1 MDPQPDDEPFTPKR
15 PPSARDLI
23 SVPPTSGKFDNPSQL
38 KPLLAALLSVSLF
51 VIGHGVYIQHGQ
63 AVVLAKYRARMD
75 ADGNRNLSKEEVSR
89 WFLAN
94 LNQSDDSAAVKR
106 WGKLLGRFDE
116 DGDGGFDDDEL
127 LRLFDS
133 IDELP
138 GATDDIKELG
148 GDAGETQR
156 LVFLGMALV
165 LAVLVAAAV
174 RDVFVLTG
182 SIESL
187 STDLR
192 RSQREENDRKA
203 ELAALS
209 TEGKQLKERCLRLAA
224 AAARSAEGAAELA
237 MAKAELEANER
248 KEHQVEAE
256 RRAAHEKNRQLE
268 ADLKA
273 AQWGLESRRKG
284 AELISKFVFDAG
296 GRKKPKRLQGA
307 AEGSVTTKQLIT
319 SADGDVWLDMQDQIA
334 TSGGTFSAHK
344 LWKVT
349 NVATGEHRVMKRYKK
364 VDHAQRA
371 RDSRVD
377 FLKAEVDR
385 LRAELDHVQSQLE
398 DALAAAAAS
407 STAAAGG
414 EADEKFDHHEDL
426 ISELC
431 AACDL
436 TPHPNIMRFDKVIE
450 TDDWAFVLCEF
461 LDGKDLFSF
470 SFEQVEQGVDEA
482 TAKHLFRQ
490 IFSAFAHLHDR
501 CGVLHNDV
509 KPENLFVVG
518 KGGTTAQLQA
528 KIIDFG
534 LASFPGKIPK
544 RANQGI
550 VEGKPCYTP
559 PELLD
564 PTRVAGSTPP
574 ELSWLLPEVPNATM
588 EMDIFRLGVVLHL
601 VLVKGYAYPPITPP
615 EPSQPAREL
624 EHLPV
629 TLLPK
634 WRALSPAC
642 KELIGK
648 LLAFDP
654 KARPTAQAALQHAW
668 FHT

>member
-1 MDPQPDDEPFTPKR
+1 M
-15 PPSARDLI
+15 
-23 SVPPTSGKFDNPSQL
+23 PPTSGKFDNPSQL
-38 KPLLAALLSVSLF
+38 KLLLVALLSVSLF
-51 VIGHGVYIQHGQ
+51 VIGHGVYIQHSQ

-75 ADGNRNLSKEEVSR
+75 ADGNRNLSKEEVTR

-106 WGKLLGRFDE
+106 WAKLFGRFDE

-156 LVFLGMALV
+156 LLFLGMALV

-187 STDLR
+187 GADLR

-224 AAARSAEGAAELA
+224 AAASSVELA
-237 MAKAELEANER
+237 KAKAELEANER
-248 KEHQVEAE
+248 KGQQVEAE
-256 RRAAHEKNRQLE
+256 WRAASEKNRQLE

-273 AQWGLESRRKG
+273 AQWGLEARRKG
-284 AELISKFVFDAG
+284 AALISKVVFDAG

-307 AEGSVTTKQLIT
+307 TEGSVTTKRLIT
-319 SADGDVWLDMQDQIA
+319 SADGDVWLDMKDQIA
-334 TSGGTFSAHK
+334 NSGGDQSSHA

-349 NVATGEHRVMKRYKK
+349 NIATGEHRVMKCYKK
-364 VDHAQRA
+364 
-371 RDSRVD
+371 
-377 FLKAEVDR
+377 
-385 LRAELDHVQSQLE
+385 
-398 DALAAAAAS
+398 
-407 STAAAGG
+407 
-414 EADEKFDHHEDL
+414 FDHEDL

-431 AACDL
+431 AARDL

-450 TDDWAFVLCEF
+450 TDAEAFVLCEF
-461 LDGKDLFSF
+461 LDGEDLMSF
-470 SFEQVEQGVDEA
+470 YEQGVDEA
-482 TAKHLFRQ
+482 TAKHLFHQ
-490 IFSAFAHLHDR
+490 IFSAFAHLHGQ

-509 KPENLFVVG
+509 KLENLFVVG
-518 KGGTTAQLQA
+518 TGGTTAQLQA

-534 LASFPGKIPK
+534 LASFPGRNPK
-544 RANQGI
+544 VANRGT
-550 VEGKPCYTP
+550 CHLAYCA
-559 PELLD
+559 PELLNQAQKD
-564 PTRVAGSTPP
+564 
-574 ELSWLLPEVPNATM
+574 LLPMLPNATK
-588 EMDIFRLGVVLHL
+588 EMDIYRLGVVLYV
-601 VLVKGYAYPPITPP
+601 VLMKQFAYPPIRPP
-615 EPSQPAREL
+615 EPSQPAR
-624 EHLPV
+624 PFKD
-629 TLLPK
+629 LPK

-642 KELIGK
+642 KELIGR
-648 LLAFDP
+648 LLAFDSQ
-654 KARPTAQAALQHAW
+654 ARPTAQAALQHAW

>member
-1 MDPQPDDEPFTPKR
+1 MDPQPDDEPLTPKR
-15 PPSARDLI
+15 PPSARNFV
-23 SVPPTSGKFDNPSQL
+23 SMPPTSGKFDNPSQL
-38 KPLLAALLSVSLF
+38 KLLLVALLSVSLF
-51 VIGHGVYIQHGQ
+51 VIGHGAYIQHSQ
-63 AVVLAKYRARMD
+63 AVVLATYRARMD

-106 WGKLLGRFDE
+106 WAKLFGRFDE

-156 LVFLGMALV
+156 LLFLGMALV

-187 STDLR
+187 GADLR

-209 TEGKQLKERCLRLAA
+209 TKDKQLKERCLRLAA
-224 AAARSAEGAAELA
+224 AAASSVELA
-237 MAKAELEANER
+237 KAKAELEANER
-248 KEHQVEAE
+248 KGQQVEAE
-256 RRAAHEKNRQLE
+256 WRAASEKNRQLE

-284 AELISKFVFDAG
+284 AALISKVVFDAS

-307 AEGSVTTKQLIT
+307 TEGSETTKTLIT
-319 SADGDVWLDMQDQIA
+319 SADGDVWLDMKDQIA
-334 TSGGTFSAHK
+334 NSGGKISQHC

-349 NVATGEHRVMKRYKK
+349 NIATGEHRVMKRY
-364 VDHAQRA
+364 
-371 RDSRVD
+371 
-377 FLKAEVDR
+377 
-385 LRAELDHVQSQLE
+385 
-398 DALAAAAAS
+398 
-407 STAAAGG
+407 
-414 EADEKFDHHEDL
+414 EKFDHEDL

-431 AACDL
+431 AARDL

-450 TDDWAFVLCEF
+450 TDAKAFVLCEF
-461 LDGKDLFSF
+461 LDGEDLMSF
-470 SFEQVEQGVDEA
+470 YLEQVKQVEQGMDEA

-490 IFSAFAHLHDR
+490 IFSAFAHLHDQ

-518 KGGTTAQLQA
+518 TGGTIAQLQA

-534 LASFPGKIPK
+534 LASFPGKPPK
-544 RANQGI
+544 KAQIGL
-550 VEGKPCYTP
+550 VEREFAFTP
-559 PELLD
+559 PELLH
-564 PTRVAGSTPP
+564 PTQKGGKHF
-574 ELSWLLPEVPNATM
+574 LLPEVPNATK
-588 EMDIFRLGVVLHL
+588 EMDLFRLGVVLFV
-601 VLVKGYAYPPITPP
+601 VLTKDYPLTLITPS
-615 EPSQPAREL
+615 EPSQPARR
-624 EHLPV
+624 LPGFV
-629 TLLPK
+629 RDLHK
-634 WRALSPAC
+634 WHALSPAC

-654 KARPTAQAALQHAW
+654 RARPTAQAALQHAW

>member
-1 MDPQPDDEPFTPKR
+1 MPKR
-15 PPSARDLI
+15 PPSARDF
-23 SVPPTSGKFDNPSQL
+23 SVPKSGKFDNPSQL
-38 KPLLAALLSVSLF
+38 KLLLVALLSVSLF
-51 VIGHGVYIQHGQ
+51 VIGHGVYIQHSQ
-63 AVVLAKYRARMD
+63 ALMLTTYRARMD
-75 ADGNRNLSKEEVSR
+75 ADGNRNLSKEEVTR

-106 WGKLLGRFDE
+106 WAKLFGRFDE

-156 LVFLGMALV
+156 LLFLGMALV

-187 STDLR
+187 GADLR

-224 AAARSAEGAAELA
+224 AAASSAELA
-237 MAKAELEANER
+237 KAKAELEANER
-248 KEHQVEAE
+248 KGQQVEAE
-256 RRAAHEKNRQLE
+256 WRAASEKNRQLE

-284 AELISKFVFDAG
+284 AALISKVVFDAG

-307 AEGSVTTKQLIT
+307 TEGSVTTKRLIT
-319 SADGDVWLDMQDQIA
+319 SADGDVWLDMKDQIA
-334 TSGGTFSAHK
+334 NSGGDQSSHA

-349 NVATGEHRVMKRYKK
+349 NIATGEHRVMRCY
-364 VDHAQRA
+364 Q
-371 RDSRVD
+371 
-377 FLKAEVDR
+377 
-385 LRAELDHVQSQLE
+385 
-398 DALAAAAAS
+398 
-407 STAAAGG
+407 
-414 EADEKFDHHEDL
+414 KFDHEDL

-431 AACDL
+431 AARDL

-450 TDDWAFVLCEF
+450 TDAEAFVLCEF
-461 LDGKDLFSF
+461 LDGEDLMSF
-470 SFEQVEQGVDEA
+470 YEQGVDEA
-482 TAKHLFRQ
+482 TAKHLFHQ
-490 IFSAFAHLHDR
+490 IFSAFAHLHGQ

-509 KPENLFVVG
+509 KLENLFVVG
-518 KGGTTAQLQA
+518 TGGTTAQLQA

-534 LASFPGKIPK
+534 LASFPGKKPK
-544 RANQGI
+544 VANPGTC
-550 VEGKPCYTP
+550 GFAYCA
-559 PELLD
+559 PELLNQAQKD
-564 PTRVAGSTPP
+564 F
-574 ELSWLLPEVPNATM
+574 LPVLPNATK
-588 EMDIFRLGVVLHL
+588 EMDLFRLGVVLYVSL
-601 VLVKGYAYPPITPP
+601 IKQFPYPPIPLAALA
-615 EPSQPAREL
+615 EPSQPARPLNDESFAKESHKVAL
-624 EHLPV
+624 G
-629 TLLPK
+629 K
-634 WRALSPAC
+634 WRALSPEC
-642 KELIGK
+642 KELLGK

-654 KARPTAQAALQHAW
+654 KARLTANAALEHAW
-668 FHT
+668 FRI

>member
-1 MDPQPDDEPFTPKR
+1 MPHEAGLEYGQNAGDIAGDNMAAHIAVSQEPPARRARHTPASKATMDPQPDDGPPTPKR
-15 PPSARDLI
+15 PPSARDLV

-38 KPLLAALLSVSLF
+38 KPLLVALLSVSLF
-51 VIGHGVYIQHGQ
+51 VIGHGVYIQHSQ

-156 LVFLGMALV
+156 LLFLGMALV

-187 STDLR
+187 GADLR

-237 MAKAELEANER
+237 KAKAELEANER
-248 KEHQVEAE
+248 KGHQVEAE
-256 RRAAHEKNRQLE
+256 RRAASEKNRQLE
-268 ADLKA
+268 ADLNA
-273 AQWGLESRRKG
+273 AQWGLEARRKG

-296 GRKKPKRLQGA
+296 GRKKPKQLQGA

-319 SADGDVWLDMQDQIA
+319 SADGDVWLDMKYRIA
-334 TSGGTFSAHK
+334 TSGPLGGSTHD

-349 NVATGEHRVMKRYKK
+349 NIATGEHRVMKRYEKF
-364 VDHAQRA
+364 DHN
-371 RDSRVD
+371 
-377 FLKAEVDR
+377 
-385 LRAELDHVQSQLE
+385 
-398 DALAAAAAS
+398 
-407 STAAAGG
+407 
-414 EADEKFDHHEDL
+414 EKFDHHENL

-436 TPHPNIMRFDKVIE
+436 TAHPNIMRFDKVIE
-450 TDDWAFVLCEF
+450 TDDEAFVLCEF
-461 LDGKDLFSF
+461 LDGIDLFSF
-470 SFEQVEQGVDEA
+470 TFEHSEQGVDEA

-509 KPENLFVVG
+509 KSENLFVVG
-518 KGGTTAQLQA
+518 VGGTTAQLQA

-534 LASFPGKIPK
+534 LASFPGKKPK
-544 RANQGI
+544 VADRGTNGLAY
-550 VEGKPCYTP
+550 CA
-559 PELLD
+559 PELLNQ
-564 PTRVAGSTPP
+564 AQKS
-574 ELSWLLPEVPNATM
+574 LLPVLPNATK
-588 EMDIFRLGVVLHL
+588 EMDLFRLGVVLYML
-601 VLVKGYAYPPITPP
+601 LMKDFPNPPITPP
-615 EPSQPAREL
+615 EPSQSARRFKD
-624 EHLPV
+624 
-629 TLLPK
+629 LPK
-634 WRALSPAC
+634 WRTLSPAC
-642 KELIGK
+642 KELIGR
-648 LLAFDP
+648 LLAYDP

>member
-1 MDPQPDDEPFTPKR
+1 
-15 PPSARDLI
+15 LV

-38 KPLLAALLSVSLF
+38 KPLLVALFSVSLF
-51 VIGHGVYIQHGQ
+51 VIGHGVYIQHSQ

-75 ADGNRNLSKEEVSR
+75 TDGNRNLSKEEVSR

-237 MAKAELEANER
+237 KAKAELEANER
-248 KEHQVEAE
+248 KGHQVEAE
-256 RRAAHEKNRQLE
+256 RRAASEKNRLLE
-268 ADLKA
+268 EKLREV
-273 AQWGLESRRKG
+273 QWGLEARRKG

-319 SADGDVWLDMQDQIA
+319 SADGDVWLDMKYRIA
-334 TSGGTFSAHK
+334 TSGEHFSTHN

-349 NVATGEHRVMKRYKK
+349 NIATGEHRVMKRYKK
-364 VDHAQRA
+364 VDHAQQT
-371 RDSRVD
+371 RDSPKTK
-377 FLKAEVDR
+377 FLNSMPISKHKHKKR
-385 LRAELDHVQSQLE
+385 LRTQLIPTQINSTKFHFSIMT
-398 DALAAAAAS
+398 AL
-407 STAAAGG
+407 
-414 EADEKFDHHEDL
+414 K
-426 ISELC
+426 
-431 AACDL
+431 
-436 TPHPNIMRFDKVIE
+436 M
-450 TDDWAFVLCEF
+450 
-461 LDGKDLFSF
+461 
-470 SFEQVEQGVDEA
+470 
-482 TAKHLFRQ
+482 
-490 IFSAFAHLHDR
+490 
-501 CGVLHNDV
+501 
-509 KPENLFVVG
+509 
-518 KGGTTAQLQA
+518 
-528 KIIDFG
+528 
-534 LASFPGKIPK
+534 
-544 RANQGI
+544 
-550 VEGKPCYTP
+550 
-559 PELLD
+559 
-564 PTRVAGSTPP
+564 
-574 ELSWLLPEVPNATM
+574 
-588 EMDIFRLGVVLHL
+588 L
-601 VLVKGYAYPPITPP
+601 VLSLK
-615 EPSQPAREL
+615 
-624 EHLPV
+624 
-629 TLLPK
+629 
-634 WRALSPAC
+634 
-642 KELIGK
+642 
-648 LLAFDP
+648 
-654 KARPTAQAALQHAW
+654 
-668 FHT
+668 

>member
-1 MDPQPDDEPFTPKR
+1 MDPQPIDEPLTPKR
-15 PPSARDLI
+15 PPSARDFV

-38 KPLLAALLSVSLF
+38 KLLLVALLSVSLF
-51 VIGHGVYIQHGQ
+51 VIGHGVYIQHSQ
-63 AVVLAKYRARMD
+63 ALMLTTYRARMD
-75 ADGNRNLSKEEVSR
+75 ADGNRNLSKEEVTR

-106 WGKLLGRFDE
+106 WAKLFGRFDE

-156 LVFLGMALV
+156 LLFLGMALV

-224 AAARSAEGAAELA
+224 AAARSSEGAAELA
-237 MAKAELEANER
+237 KAKAELEANER

-256 RRAAHEKNRQLE
+256 RRAASEKNRQLE
-268 ADLKA
+268 EKLRE
-273 AQWGLESRRKG
+273 AQWGLESRRKS

-296 GRKKPKRLQGA
+296 GRKKPMRLQGA
-307 AEGSVTTKQLIT
+307 AEGTVTTKQLIT
-319 SADGDVWLDMQDQIA
+319 SADGDVWLDMKDRIP
-334 TSGGTFSAHK
+334 TSGPLGGSTHD

-349 NVATGEHRVMKRYKK
+349 DIATGEHRVMKRYK
-364 VDHAQRA
+364 VDHSQRA

-385 LRAELDHVQSQLE
+385 LRAELDRVQSQLKV
-398 DALAAAAAS
+398 ALAAAAAS

-450 TDDWAFVLCEF
+450 TDDEAFVLCEF
-461 LDGKDLFSF
+461 LDGKDLYSF
-470 SFEQVEQGVDEA
+470 SFEQGEQGVDEA

-518 KGGTTAQLQA
+518 TGGTTAQLQA

-534 LASFPGKIPK
+534 IASFPGKIPK

-550 VEGKPCYTP
+550 VNEGKLFYTP

-564 PTRVAGSTPP
+564 ATRR
-574 ELSWLLPEVPNATM
+574 LLPEVPNATM

-601 VLVKGYAYPPITPP
+601 VLVKGCAYPPITPP
-615 EPSQPAREL
+615 EPSQPAR
-624 EHLPV
+624 PFV
-629 TLLPK
+629 DLPK

-642 KELIGK
+642 KELIGR

-668 FHT
+668 FHA

>member
-1 MDPQPDDEPFTPKR
+1 MPKR
-15 PPSARDLI
+15 PPSARDF
-23 SVPPTSGKFDNPSQL
+23 SVPKSGKFDNPSQL
-38 KPLLAALLSVSLF
+38 KLLLVALLSVSLF
-51 VIGHGVYIQHGQ
+51 VIGHGVYIQHSQ
-63 AVVLAKYRARMD
+63 ALMLTTYRARMD
-75 ADGNRNLSKEEVSR
+75 ADGNRNLSKEEVTR

-106 WGKLLGRFDE
+106 WAKLFGRFDE

-165 LAVLVAAAV
+165 LAALVAAAV

-187 STDLR
+187 SIDLR
-192 RSQREENDRKA
+192 RSQKDEDDRKA

-209 TEGKQLKERCLRLAA
+209 TERKQLKERCLRLAA
-224 AAARSAEGAAELA
+224 AAAASTARSPGGSTDRASNAELA
-237 MAKAELEANER
+237 KAKAELEANER

-268 ADLKA
+268 EKLRE

-284 AELISKFVFDAG
+284 AALISKVVFDAG
-296 GRKKPKRLQGA
+296 GRLKQKQRLEGA
-307 AEGSVTTKQLIT
+307 TEGSVTTKRLIT

-334 TSGGTFSAHK
+334 NSGGDQSSHA

-349 NVATGEHRVMKRYKK
+349 NISTGEHRVMKCY
-364 VDHAQRA
+364 Q
-371 RDSRVD
+371 
-377 FLKAEVDR
+377 
-385 LRAELDHVQSQLE
+385 
-398 DALAAAAAS
+398 
-407 STAAAGG
+407 
-414 EADEKFDHHEDL
+414 KFDHEDL

-436 TPHPNIMRFDKVIE
+436 TPHPNIMRFEKVIE
-450 TDDWAFVLCEF
+450 TDDEAFVLCEF
-461 LDGKDLFSF
+461 LDGQDLFSF
-470 SFEQVEQGVDEA
+470 YERFEQGVDEA

-490 IFSAFAHLHDR
+490 IFRAFAHLHDQ

-509 KPENLFVVG
+509 KLENLFVVG
-518 KGGTTAQLQA
+518 TGGTTAQLQA

-534 LASFPGKIPK
+534 LASFPGKKPK
-544 RANQGI
+544 VANPGTC
-550 VEGKPCYTP
+550 GFAYCA
-559 PELLD
+559 PELLNQAQKD
-564 PTRVAGSTPP
+564 F
-574 ELSWLLPEVPNATM
+574 LPVLPNATK
-588 EMDIFRLGVVLHL
+588 EMDLFRLGVVLYVSL
-601 VLVKGYAYPPITPP
+601 IKQFPYPPIPLAALA
-615 EPSQPAREL
+615 EPSQPARPLNDESFAKESHKVAL
-624 EHLPV
+624 G
-629 TLLPK
+629 K
-634 WRALSPAC
+634 WRALSPEC
-642 KELIGK
+642 KELLGK

-654 KARPTAQAALQHAW
+654 KARLTANAALEHAW
-668 FHT
+668 FRI

>member
-15 PPSARDLI
+15 PPSARNFV
-23 SVPPTSGKFDNPSQL
+23 SMPPTSGKFDNPSQL
-38 KPLLAALLSVSLF
+38 KLLLVALLSVSLF
-51 VIGHGVYIQHGQ
+51 VIGHGVYIQHSQ
-63 AVVLAKYRARMD
+63 ALMLTTYRARMD

-106 WGKLLGRFDE
+106 WAKLFGRFDE

-156 LVFLGMALV
+156 LLFLGMALV

-187 STDLR
+187 GADLR

-209 TEGKQLKERCLRLAA
+209 TKDKQLKERCLRLAA
-224 AAARSAEGAAELA
+224 AAASSVELA
-237 MAKAELEANER
+237 KAKAELEANER
-248 KEHQVEAE
+248 KGQQVEAE
-256 RRAAHEKNRQLE
+256 RRAASEKNRQLE

-273 AQWGLESRRKG
+273 AQWGLEARRKG
-284 AELISKFVFDAG
+284 AALISKVVFDAG

-307 AEGSVTTKQLIT
+307 TEGSVTTKRLIT
-319 SADGDVWLDMQDQIA
+319 SADGDVWLDMKDQIA
-334 TSGGTFSAHK
+334 NSGGDQSSHA

-349 NVATGEHRVMKRYKK
+349 NIATGEHRVMKRY
-364 VDHAQRA
+364 
-371 RDSRVD
+371 
-377 FLKAEVDR
+377 
-385 LRAELDHVQSQLE
+385 
-398 DALAAAAAS
+398 
-407 STAAAGG
+407 
-414 EADEKFDHHEDL
+414 EKFDHEDL

-431 AACDL
+431 AARDL

-450 TDDWAFVLCEF
+450 TDAEAFVLCEF
-461 LDGKDLFSF
+461 LDGKDFFSLY
-470 SFEQVEQGVDEA
+470 EQGVDEA

-490 IFSAFAHLHDR
+490 IFSAFAHLHDQ

-509 KPENLFVVG
+509 KLENLFVVG
-518 KGGTTAQLQA
+518 TGGTTAQLQA

-534 LASFPGKIPK
+534 LASFPGRNPK
-544 RANQGI
+544 VANRGT
-550 VEGKPCYTP
+550 CHLAYCA
-559 PELLD
+559 PELLNQAQKD
-564 PTRVAGSTPP
+564 
-574 ELSWLLPEVPNATM
+574 LLPMLPNATK
-588 EMDIFRLGVVLHL
+588 EMDIYRLGVVLYV
-601 VLVKGYAYPPITPP
+601 VLMKQFAYPPIRPP
-615 EPSQPAREL
+615 EPSQPAR
-624 EHLPV
+624 PFKD
-629 TLLPK
+629 LPK

-642 KELIGK
+642 KELIGR
-648 LLAFDP
+648 LLAFDSQ
-654 KARPTAQAALQHAW
+654 ARPTAQAALQHAW

>member
-1 MDPQPDDEPFTPKR
+1 
-15 PPSARDLI
+15 
-23 SVPPTSGKFDNPSQL
+23 
-38 KPLLAALLSVSLF
+38 
-51 VIGHGVYIQHGQ
+51 
-63 AVVLAKYRARMD
+63 
-75 ADGNRNLSKEEVSR
+75 
-89 WFLAN
+89 LAN

-224 AAARSAEGAAELA
+224 AAARSSEGAAELA
-237 MAKAELEANER
+237 KAKAELEANER
-248 KEHQVEAE
+248 KEQQVEAE

-319 SADGDVWLDMQDQIA
+319 SADGDVWLDMKYRIA
-334 TSGGTFSAHK
+334 TSGEHLSTHD

-349 NVATGEHRVMKRYKK
+349 NIATGEHRVMKRYKK
-364 VDHAQRA
+364 VDH
-371 RDSRVD
+371 SS
-377 FLKAEVDR
+377 EVDR
-385 LRAELDHVQSQLE
+385 LRAELVRVQSQLE
-398 DALAAAAAS
+398 LALAAAAAS

-414 EADEKFDHHEDL
+414 EADEKFAHHENL

-436 TPHPNIMRFDKVIE
+436 TPHPNIMRFEKVIE
-450 TDDWAFVLCEF
+450 TDDAAFVLCEF
-461 LDGKDLFSF
+461 LDGIDLFTF
-470 SFEQVEQGVDEA
+470 TFEHFKQGVDEA

-509 KPENLFVVG
+509 KSENLFVVG
-518 KGGTTAQLQA
+518 VGGTTAQLQA

-534 LASFPGKIPK
+534 LASFPGKKPK
-544 RANQGI
+544 VADRGTNGLAY
-550 VEGKPCYTP
+550 CA
-559 PELLD
+559 PELLNQ
-564 PTRVAGSTPP
+564 AQKS
-574 ELSWLLPEVPNATM
+574 LLPALPNATK
-588 EMDIFRLGVVLHL
+588 EMDLFRLGVVLYML
-601 VLVKGYAYPPITPP
+601 LMKDFPNPPITPP
-615 EPSQPAREL
+615 EPSQSARRFKD
-624 EHLPV
+624 
-629 TLLPK
+629 LPK

-642 KELIGK
+642 KELIGR
-648 LLAFDP
+648 LLAYDP

>member
-1 MDPQPDDEPFTPKR
+1 MDPQPDDGPLTPKR
-15 PPSARDLI
+15 PPSARDFF
-23 SVPPTSGKFDNPSQL
+23 SVPKSGKFDNPSQL
-38 KPLLAALLSVSLF
+38 KLLLVALLSVSLF
-51 VIGHGVYIQHGQ
+51 VIGHGVYIQHSQ

-127 LRLFDS
+127 LRLFDG

-165 LAVLVAAAV
+165 LAALVAAAV

-192 RSQREENDRKA
+192 RSQKEEDDRKA

-224 AAARSAEGAAELA
+224 AAAASTARSPGGSADRASNAELA
-237 MAKAELEANER
+237 KAKAELEANER
-248 KEHQVEAE
+248 KEQQVEAE
-256 RRAAHEKNRQLE
+256 RRAAHEKNRLLE
-268 ADLKA
+268 EKLRE

-284 AELISKFVFDAG
+284 AALISKVVFNEG
-296 GRKKPKRLQGA
+296 GRRTRQRLEGA
-307 AEGSVTTKQLIT
+307 TEGSVTTKRLIT
-319 SADGDVWLDMQDQIA
+319 SADGDVWLDMHDKIA
-334 TSGGTFSAHK
+334 NSGGEQSSHD

-349 NVATGEHRVMKRYKK
+349 NIATGEHRVMKCYKK
-364 VDHAQRA
+364 
-371 RDSRVD
+371 
-377 FLKAEVDR
+377 
-385 LRAELDHVQSQLE
+385 
-398 DALAAAAAS
+398 
-407 STAAAGG
+407 
-414 EADEKFDHHEDL
+414 FDHEDL

-431 AACDL
+431 AARDL

-450 TDDWAFVLCEF
+450 TDAEAFVLCEF
-461 LDGKDLFSF
+461 LDGEDLMAFY
-470 SFEQVEQGVDEA
+470 EQGVDEA
-482 TAKHLFRQ
+482 TAKHLFHQ
-490 IFSAFAHLHDR
+490 IFSAFAHLHGQ

-509 KPENLFVVG
+509 KLENLFVVG
-518 KGGTTAQLQA
+518 TGGTTAQLQA

-534 LASFPGKIPK
+534 LASFPGKKPK
-544 RANQGI
+544 VANPGTC
-550 VEGKPCYTP
+550 GFAYCA
-559 PELLD
+559 PELLNQ
-564 PTRVAGSTPP
+564 AQKG
-574 ELSWLLPEVPNATM
+574 LLPVLPHATK
-588 EMDIFRLGVVLHL
+588 EMDIFRLGVVLY
-601 VLVKGYAYPPITPP
+601 VLLMQQFPYPPIPLAALA
-615 EPSQPAREL
+615 EPSQPARPLSDESFKKESHKVAL
-624 EHLPV
+624 G
-629 TLLPK
+629 K
-634 WRALSPAC
+634 WRALSPEC
-642 KELIGK
+642 KELLGK

-654 KARPTAQAALQHAW
+654 KARPTAQAALEHAW
-668 FHT
+668 FHI

>member
-1 MDPQPDDEPFTPKR
+1 MDPQPDDEPLTPKR
-15 PPSARDLI
+15 PPSARNFV
-23 SVPPTSGKFDNPSQL
+23 SMPPTSGKFDNPSQL
-38 KPLLAALLSVSLF
+38 KLLLVALLSVSLF
-51 VIGHGVYIQHGQ
+51 VIGHGAYIQHSQ
-63 AVVLAKYRARMD
+63 AVVLATYRARMD

-106 WGKLLGRFDE
+106 WAKLFGRFDE

-156 LVFLGMALV
+156 LLFLGMALV

-187 STDLR
+187 GADLR

-209 TEGKQLKERCLRLAA
+209 TKDKQLKERCLRLAA
-224 AAARSAEGAAELA
+224 AAASSVELA
-237 MAKAELEANER
+237 KAKAELEANER
-248 KEHQVEAE
+248 KGQQVEAE
-256 RRAAHEKNRQLE
+256 WRAASEKNRQLE

-284 AELISKFVFDAG
+284 AALISKVVFDAS

-307 AEGSVTTKQLIT
+307 TEGSETTKTLIT
-319 SADGDVWLDMQDQIA
+319 SADGDVWLDMKDQIA
-334 TSGGTFSAHK
+334 NSGFDEQSQIGFSSHA

-349 NVATGEHRVMKRYKK
+349 NIATGEHRVMKRY
-364 VDHAQRA
+364 
-371 RDSRVD
+371 
-377 FLKAEVDR
+377 
-385 LRAELDHVQSQLE
+385 
-398 DALAAAAAS
+398 
-407 STAAAGG
+407 
-414 EADEKFDHHEDL
+414 EKFDHEDL

-431 AACDL
+431 AARDL

-450 TDDWAFVLCEF
+450 TDDEAFVLCEF
-461 LDGKDLFSF
+461 LDGKDFFSLY
-470 SFEQVEQGVDEA
+470 EQGVDEA

-490 IFSAFAHLHDR
+490 IFSAFAHLHDQ

-509 KPENLFVVG
+509 KLENLFVVG
-518 KGGTTAQLQA
+518 TGGTTAQLQA

-534 LASFPGKIPK
+534 LASFPGKPPK
-544 RANQGI
+544 KAQNGL
-550 VEGKPCYTP
+550 VKGDVGYTP
-559 PELLD
+559 PELLH
-564 PTRVAGSTPP
+564 PTQKGRKHF
-574 ELSWLLPEVPNATM
+574 LLPVLPNATK
-588 EMDIFRLGVVLHL
+588 EMDLFRLGVVLY
-601 VLVKGYAYPPITPP
+601 VLLMQDYPYPPITPS
-615 EPSQPAREL
+615 EPSQPARRL
-624 EHLPV
+624 ETCRGMPSA
-629 TLLPK
+629 K
-634 WRALSPAC
+634 WHALSPAC

-654 KARPTAQAALQHAW
+654 RARPTAQAALQHAW

>member
-1 MDPQPDDEPFTPKR
+1 
-15 PPSARDLI
+15 
-23 SVPPTSGKFDNPSQL
+23 
-38 KPLLAALLSVSLF
+38 
-51 VIGHGVYIQHGQ
+51 
-63 AVVLAKYRARMD
+63 
-75 ADGNRNLSKEEVSR
+75 VSR

-156 LVFLGMALV
+156 LLFLGMALV

-224 AAARSAEGAAELA
+224 AAARSSEGAAELA
-237 MAKAELEANER
+237 KAKAELEANER
-248 KEHQVEAE
+248 KGHQVEAE
-256 RRAAHEKNRQLE
+256 RRAASEKNRQLE
-268 ADLKA
+268 ADLNA
-273 AQWGLESRRKG
+273 AQWGLEARRKG

-319 SADGDVWLDMQDQIA
+319 SADGDVWLDMQDRIA
-334 TSGGTFSAHK
+334 TSGPLGGFSMHD

-349 NVATGEHRVMKRYKK
+349 NIATGEHRVMKRYKK
-364 VDHAQRA
+364 VDHAQQMRDSPKTKFLKAKVDRLRAELDHKKVDHSQRA

-414 EADEKFDHHEDL
+414 EADEKFDHHENL

-436 TPHPNIMRFDKVIE
+436 TPHPSIMRFDKVIE
-450 TDDWAFVLCEF
+450 TDDAAFVLCEF
-461 LDGKDLFSF
+461 LDGIDLFTF
-470 SFEQVEQGVDEA
+470 TFEHFKQGVDEA

-509 KPENLFVVG
+509 KSENLFVVG
-518 KGGTTAQLQA
+518 VGGTTAQLQA

-534 LASFPGKIPK
+534 LASFPGKKPK
-544 RANQGI
+544 VADRGTNGLSYCA
-550 VEGKPCYTP
+550 
-559 PELLD
+559 PELLNQAQD
-564 PTRVAGSTPP
+564 D
-574 ELSWLLPEVPNATM
+574 LLPVLPNATK
-588 EMDIFRLGVVLHL
+588 EMDLFRLGVVLYML
-601 VLVKGYAYPPITPP
+601 LMKNFPNPPITPP
-615 EPSQPAREL
+615 EPSQPARRFKD
-624 EHLPV
+624 
-629 TLLPK
+629 LPK

-642 KELIGK
+642 KELIGR
-648 LLAFDP
+648 LLAYDP

>member
-1 MDPQPDDEPFTPKR
+1 MDPQPDDGPLTPKR
-15 PPSARDLI
+15 PPSARDFF
-23 SVPPTSGKFDNPSQL
+23 SVPKSGKFDNPSQL
-38 KPLLAALLSVSLF
+38 KLLLVALLSVSLF
-51 VIGHGVYIQHGQ
+51 VIGHGVYIQHSQ

-127 LRLFDS
+127 LRLFDG

-165 LAVLVAAAV
+165 LAALVAAAV

-192 RSQREENDRKA
+192 RSQKEEDDRKA

-209 TEGKQLKERCLRLAA
+209 SEGKQLKERCLRLAA
-224 AAARSAEGAAELA
+224 AAARSSEGAAELA
-237 MAKAELEANER
+237 KAKAELEANER

-319 SADGDVWLDMQDQIA
+319 SADGDVWLDMKYRIA
-334 TSGGTFSAHK
+334 TSGEHLSTHD

-349 NVATGEHRVMKRYKK
+349 NIATGEHRVMKRYKK
-364 VDHAQRA
+364 VDH
-371 RDSRVD
+371 SS
-377 FLKAEVDR
+377 EVDR
-385 LRAELDHVQSQLE
+385 LRAELVRVQSQLE
-398 DALAAAAAS
+398 LALAAAAAS

-414 EADEKFDHHEDL
+414 EADEKFAHHENL

-450 TDDWAFVLCEF
+450 TDDAAFVLCEF
-461 LDGKDLFSF
+461 LDGIDLFTF
-470 SFEQVEQGVDEA
+470 TFEHFKQGVDEA

-509 KPENLFVVG
+509 KSENLFVVG
-518 KGGTTAQLQA
+518 VGGTTAQLQA

-534 LASFPGKIPK
+534 LASFPGKKPK
-544 RANQGI
+544 VADRGTNGLAY
-550 VEGKPCYTP
+550 CA
-559 PELLD
+559 PELLNQ
-564 PTRVAGSTPP
+564 AQKS
-574 ELSWLLPEVPNATM
+574 LLPVLPNATK
-588 EMDIFRLGVVLHL
+588 EMDLFRLGVVLYML
-601 VLVKGYAYPPITPP
+601 LMKDFPNPPITPP
-615 EPSQPAREL
+615 EPSQSARRFKD
-624 EHLPV
+624 
-629 TLLPK
+629 LPK

-642 KELIGK
+642 KELIGR
-648 LLAFDP
+648 LLAYDP

>member
-1 MDPQPDDEPFTPKR
+1 MDPQPDDEPLTPKR
-15 PPSARDLI
+15 PPSARNFV
-23 SVPPTSGKFDNPSQL
+23 SMPPTSGKFDNPSQL
-38 KPLLAALLSVSLF
+38 KLLLVALLSVSLF
-51 VIGHGVYIQHGQ
+51 VIGHGVYIQHSQ
-63 AVVLAKYRARMD
+63 ALMLTTYRARMD

-106 WGKLLGRFDE
+106 WAKLFGRFDE

-156 LVFLGMALV
+156 LLFLGMALV

-187 STDLR
+187 GADLR

-209 TEGKQLKERCLRLAA
+209 TEKKQLKERCLRLAA
-224 AAARSAEGAAELA
+224 AAARSPGGAADGSSSAELA
-237 MAKAELEANER
+237 KAKSELEANER
-248 KEHQVEAE
+248 KGQQVEAE
-256 RRAAHEKNRQLE
+256 RRAASEKNRQLE

-273 AQWGLESRRKG
+273 AQWGLEARRKG
-284 AELISKFVFDAG
+284 AALISKVVFDAG

-307 AEGSVTTKQLIT
+307 TEGSVTTKRLIT
-319 SADGDVWLDMQDQIA
+319 SADGDVWLDMKDQIA
-334 TSGGTFSAHK
+334 NSGGDQSSHA

-349 NVATGEHRVMKRYKK
+349 NISTGEHRVMKCY
-364 VDHAQRA
+364 Q
-371 RDSRVD
+371 
-377 FLKAEVDR
+377 
-385 LRAELDHVQSQLE
+385 
-398 DALAAAAAS
+398 
-407 STAAAGG
+407 
-414 EADEKFDHHEDL
+414 KFDHEDL

-436 TPHPNIMRFDKVIE
+436 TPHPNIMRFEKVIE
-450 TDDWAFVLCEF
+450 TDDEAFVLCEF
-461 LDGKDLFSF
+461 LDGQDLFSF
-470 SFEQVEQGVDEA
+470 YERFEQGVDEA

-490 IFSAFAHLHDR
+490 IFRAFAHLHDQ

-509 KPENLFVVG
+509 KLENLFVVG
-518 KGGTTAQLQA
+518 TGGTTAQLQA

-534 LASFPGKIPK
+534 LASFPGKPPK
-544 RANQGI
+544 KAQNGL
-550 VEGKPCYTP
+550 VKGDVGYTP
-559 PELLD
+559 PELLH
-564 PTRVAGSTPP
+564 PTQKGRKHF
-574 ELSWLLPEVPNATM
+574 LLPVLPNATK
-588 EMDIFRLGVVLHL
+588 EMDLFRLGVVLY
-601 VLVKGYAYPPITPP
+601 VLLMQDYPYPPITPS
-615 EPSQPAREL
+615 EPSQPARRL
-624 EHLPV
+624 ETCRGMPSA
-629 TLLPK
+629 K
-634 WRALSPAC
+634 WHALSPAC

-654 KARPTAQAALQHAW
+654 RARPTAQAALQHAW